1 MIKKMALILVAA
13 SFLLVFVVPVPAQNP
28 TFGTFQPQDHVGT
41 A

>member
-1 MIKKMALILVAA
+1 MIKKMALILVTA
-13 SFLLVFVVPVPAQNP
+13 SLLVFVVPVQNP